1 MGGVLA
7 AWVVVLAHC
16 VETAGLDLPP
26 HPCPAH
32 PGLPLCWASV
42 TPNTGIVV
50 GLLEN
55 RPGSVLVE
63 NMLGS
68 ALLEKMLGPWVELE
82 NISGTAVGSGPGLS
96 MVVVLNR
103 SSNSFRAEYRSEA
116 DMVCSLIAGGTL
128 TSPALGFLFIGG
140 RVVVGGLARGSEML
154 GLVTQGVTLLTGL
167 ALRLR

>member
-1 MGGVLA
+1 M
-7 AWVVVLAHC
+7 VLAHC

-82 NISGTAVGSGPGLS
+82 NISGTAVGSGPGPGQEGLGHQS
-96 MVVVLNR
+96 
-103 SSNSFRAEYRSEA
+103 YRYK
-116 DMVCSLIAGGTL
+116 L
-128 TSPALGFLFIGG
+128 TFDGCRFK
-140 RVVVGGLARGSEML
+140 
-154 GLVTQGVTLLTGL
+154 
-167 ALRLR
+167 